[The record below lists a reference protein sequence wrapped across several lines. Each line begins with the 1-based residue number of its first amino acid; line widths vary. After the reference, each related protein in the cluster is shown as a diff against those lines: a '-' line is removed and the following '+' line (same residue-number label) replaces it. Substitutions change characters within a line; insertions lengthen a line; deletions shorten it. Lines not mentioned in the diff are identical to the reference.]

1 MYFIFNL
8 PLKGCFHHS
17 RFLNYSWT
25 SIINLLISNKAC
37 ARILIGI
44 VYNILTA
51 WKTIK
56 FFNLL
61 TYRSGLVQ
69 FSSVAQSHPTL
80 CNPWTAARQA
90 RAAMTGTLSTAKR
103 SYPMSEVRGRSREDP
118 MPVGRR
124 PKGVTPCSEV
134 RDSGRVC
141 RKRQRRNR
149 REEVP
154 HVRG

>member
-118 MPVGRR
+118 MPEGQR
-124 PKGVTPCSEV
+124 PRGVTSRP
-134 RDSGRVC
+134 RSGAAAESARL
-141 RKRQRRNR
+141 
-149 REEVP
+149 
-154 HVRG
+154 G